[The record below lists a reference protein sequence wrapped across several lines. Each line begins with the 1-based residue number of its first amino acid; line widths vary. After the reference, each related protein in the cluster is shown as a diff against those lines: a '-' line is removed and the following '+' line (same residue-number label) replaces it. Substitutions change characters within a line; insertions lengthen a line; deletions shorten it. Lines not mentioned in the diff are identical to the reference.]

1 MLTADG
7 GTFPETAGSWWPP
20 SERCNMSQPTHSTY
34 LAVVGAGV
42 GSNIFDLYNFD
53 NDYLSDPI
61 IYFFCGE

>member
-1 MLTADG
+1 MTQ
-7 GTFPETAGSWWPP
+7 SI
-20 SERCNMSQPTHSTY
+20 HSTY